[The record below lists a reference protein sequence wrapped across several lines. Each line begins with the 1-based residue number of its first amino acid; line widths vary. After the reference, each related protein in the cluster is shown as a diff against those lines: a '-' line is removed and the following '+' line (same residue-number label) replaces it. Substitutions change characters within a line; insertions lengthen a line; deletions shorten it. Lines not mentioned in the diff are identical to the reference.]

1 MTRAQTLFVLVMT
14 VAACGPPGPIAG
26 DGCDDGDRR
35 CVDDVHQI
43 CAEGRFVDVDL
54 CAAPTAACVAEVGC
68 VACDPRRITTCVGDD
83 TYACNADGTIGGFA
97 GACLDSCVDGLCS
110 ECDLASRNI
119 YLLDSGGALLSFD
132 PAAASPSLTEIGVP
146 DCAPGPSIPELAIV
160 AGRQAVPNSMAVDR
174 RGRAWILY
182 TSGEVFQVD
191 LQDADCAPAPI
202 ARQIG
207 AGGFSIFGM
216 GFAAS
221 APGSSTDTLFIA
233 GGSPLGP
240 TSLGTIDPTSL
251 ETVRIDWLSTNG
263 INPELTGD
271 SLGRLHAFRAGT
283 ENPSIDLLDPLT
295 AEVRK
300 RWDLPAFARP
310 PNGFAFA
317 HWGGSFYI
325 FINLGFMSQI
335 DSRILRFDPRTGEQT
350 TIADGLSDVIVG
362 AGVSTCAPVVVD

>member
-1 MTRAQTLFVLVMT
+1 MTRAQTLFVLAVT
-14 VAACGPPGPIAG
+14 VAACGPPVPIAG

-43 CAEGRFVDVDL
+43 CEEGRFVDVDL
-54 CAAPTAACVAEVGC
+54 CETPTAACVAEVGC
-68 VACDPRRITTCVGDD
+68 VACDPARITTCVGDD
-83 TYACNADGTIGGFA
+83 TYACDADGTIGEFA
-97 GACLDSCVDGLCS
+97 GACLDSCVEGRCS
-110 ECDLASRNI
+110 ECDAASRNI
-119 YLLDSGGALLSFD
+119 YLLSSAGALLSFD

-146 DCAPGPSIPELAIV
+146 DCTPGPNIPELPFGGPA
-160 AGRQAVPNSMAVDR
+160 APNSMAVDR

-191 LQDADCAPAPI
+191 LRDADCAPAPI

-221 APGSSTDTLFIA
+221 APGSSADTLFIA
-233 GGSPLGP
+233 GGSPLDP
-240 TSLGTIDPTSL
+240 TSLGTIDPSSL
-251 ETVRIDWLSTNG
+251 QTVRIDWLRTNG

-271 SLGRLHAFRAGT
+271 SLGRLHAFLPGT
-283 ENPSIDLLDPLT
+283 ENPSIESLDPLT

-300 RWDLPAFARP
+300 RWNLPAFSRP
-310 PNGFAFA
+310 PNGYAFA

-325 FINLGFMSQI
+325 FINLGFTTEL
-335 DSRILRFDPRTGEQT
+335 DSRILRFDPRTGVQT
-350 TIADGLSDVIVG
+350 TLADGLSDVIVG